1 MGELTFYDKQGV
13 PYCYC
18 ADGEHIY
25 TFGGKPIAY
34 FYGELVYS
42 FAGRHLGWLHNGWI
56 YDGSGHALLFSENA
70 TGGPGKPGRAG
81 RPGKA
86 GRAGRP
92 GKGGR
97 QGRPGRPGLISSWSS
112 VTPEMFFDVD

>member
-1 MGELTFYDKQGV
+1 MELTFYNRNGQ
-13 PYCYC
+13 PCCYC
-18 ADGEHIY
+18 QDGEHLY
-25 TFGGKPIAY
+25 TFGGQPIAY
-34 FYGELVYS
+34 IHEESIYS
-42 FAGRHLGWLHNGWI
+42 FPGRHLGWFVNGWI
-56 YDGSGHALLFSENA
+56 YDSSGHPLLFSEQA

-97 QGRPGRPGLISSWSS
+97 AGRPGRPGLSASWSS
-112 VTPEMFFDVD
+112 LTAEAFFSGT